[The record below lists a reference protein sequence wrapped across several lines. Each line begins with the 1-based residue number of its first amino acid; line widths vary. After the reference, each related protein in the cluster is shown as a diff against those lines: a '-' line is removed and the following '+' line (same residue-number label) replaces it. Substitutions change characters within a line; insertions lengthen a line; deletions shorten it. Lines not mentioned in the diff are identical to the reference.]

1 MTLQTKY
8 AFTLPRG
15 YVDPRGVLHR
25 EGVMRLATA
34 RDELEPLRDPSVDG
48 PEDPRLTVV
57 ILARV
62 VVSLGDLELVTTN
75 EIENL
80 FAADLAFLQDFYG
93 VINFGSQAEYE
104 ELLAAQREALAP
116 PVPVAPATAV
126 AESAAPA
133 SSATSATSATSAGSA
148 AGGPD
153 AEVAPER
160 TLGAVTSSVTYARRT
175 VADEIPSDAR

>member
-15 YVDPRGVLHR
+15 FVDPRGVLHR

-62 VVSLGDLELVTTN
+62 VESLGDLELVTTN

-116 PVPVAPATAV
+116 PVPAAPV
-126 AESAAPA
+126 VAAPA
-133 SSATSATSATSAGSA
+133 VPGTPAAPAAATSPA
-148 AGGPD
+148 AVD
-153 AEVAPER
+153 ADDAAHER
-160 TLGAVTSSVTYARRT
+160 ALPAVTSSVTYARRT
-175 VADEIPSDAR
+175 VADETTSDAR

>member
-1 MTLQTKY
+1 MTLQTQFT
-8 AFTLPRG
+8 FTLPRG
-15 YVDPRGVLHR
+15 YLDPRGTVHR

-62 VVSLGDLELVTTN
+62 VERLGDLELVTTH

-116 PVPVAPATAV
+116 PVQAAARAEEPVVEPVSRDAQQDGEQDPAG
-126 AESAAPA
+126 SPA
-133 SSATSATSATSAGSA
+133 SPA
-148 AGGPD
+148 ALP
-153 AEVAPER
+153 P
-160 TLGAVTSSVTYARRT
+160 VTSSVTYGRRSSIE
-175 VADEIPSDAR
+175 EIPQDAR

>member
-1 MTLQTKY
+1 MTLQTTY

-116 PVPVAPATAV
+116 PVPVASAAAV
-126 AESAAPA
+126 TESAAPA
-133 SSATSATSATSAGSA
+133 ASATATTSAGSA

>member
-62 VVSLGDLELVTTN
+62 VESLGDLELVTTN

-116 PVPVAPATAV
+116 PVPVAPAPV
-126 AESAAPA
+126 APEAAPA
-133 SSATSATSATSAGSA
+133 PAAVEGSS
-148 AGGPD
+148 D
-153 AEVAPER
+153 ADGVAPER
-160 TLGAVTSSVTYARRT
+160 TLPAVTSSVTYARRT